1 MTVALW
7 CVIVAGVLP
16 VLCAALAKGMGKGFD
31 NTRPRE
37 WLAQQEGAPGRA
49 QAAQQNSWEAFA
61 FFSACVF
68 AAHLAHAPQARIDAL
83 ALAFIVARVL
93 YILCYV
99 TDKAT
104 MRSFVWLA
112 GFALALAIFL
122 VGV

>member
-7 CVIVAGVLP
+7 CVIVAGLLP
-16 VLCAALAKGMGKGFD
+16 VLCAALAKGLGKGFD
-31 NTRPRE
+31 NSRPRE
-37 WLAQQEGAPGRA
+37 WLAQQQGAPARA
-49 QAAQQNSWEAFA
+49 HAAQQNSWEAFA

-68 AAHLAHAPQARIDAL
+68 AAHLAHAPQPRIDAL
-83 ALAFIVARVL
+83 AVAFIVARLL

-104 MRSFVWLA
+104 IRSAMWLV

>member
-16 VLCAALAKGMGKGFD
+16 LFCAALAKGLGKGFD
-31 NTRPRE
+31 NSRPRE
-37 WLAQQEGAPGRA
+37 WLAQQQGAPGRA
-49 QAAQQNSWEAFA
+49 HAAQQNSWEAFA

-68 AAHLAHAPQARIDAL
+68 AAHLAEGAQARIDAL
-83 ALAFIVARVL
+83 AIAFIAARLL

-99 TDKAT
+99 MDKAT
-104 MRSFVWLA
+104 MRSILWVV